1 VRGKGRHDAVAP
13 GKARSK
19 SRRTRGHLQSFKE
32 LVAVWTRLFRE
43 HNLLTY
49 ASAVAFQ
56 MLVALVA
63 ILLLI
68 IGILGEVGSEDVW
81 TNHIAPAVEPK
92 VLLPVF
98 AAMNATVQ
106 KIFDSSSVGLI
117 IFAAALSIWEI
128 SGVVRACMGAFAQ
141 IYEYE
146 EKRVW
151 WVRFPISIGIS
162 LVFTAA
168 IVGALLLATVARN
181 AVHGSWGAPFAIVR
195 WVVAIG
201 LIMLA
206 FGVLVRFAPAEPR
219 TTRWASGGA
228 ALVVVAW
235 VVQSLLFAFYLQH
248 ANYKTA
254 AGSLLLVYVVT
265 TYLYVTAIVLLVGI
279 ELDELLRQ
287 DLRGEQER
295 GILEIVRDVL

>member
-1 VRGKGRHDAVAP
+1 
-13 GKARSK
+13 
-19 SRRTRGHLQSFKE
+19 
-32 LVAVWTRLFRE
+32 
-43 HNLLTY
+43 
-49 ASAVAFQ
+49 

-117 IFAAALSIWEI
+117 IFATALSIWEI

-146 EKRVW
+146 EQRVW

-168 IVGALLLATVARN
+168 IVGALLLATVARS

-195 WVVAIG
+195 WLVAIG

-206 FGVLVRFAPAEPR
+206 FGVLVRLAPAEPR

-254 AGSLLLVYVVT
+254 AGS
-265 TYLYVTAIVLLVGI
+265 
-279 ELDELLRQ
+279 
-287 DLRGEQER
+287 
-295 GILEIVRDVL
+295 